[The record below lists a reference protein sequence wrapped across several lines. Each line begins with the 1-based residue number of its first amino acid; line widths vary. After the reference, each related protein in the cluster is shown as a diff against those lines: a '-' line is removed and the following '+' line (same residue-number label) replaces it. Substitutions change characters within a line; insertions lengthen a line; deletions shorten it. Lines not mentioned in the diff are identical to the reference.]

1 MMIAAVSRAVRRSS
15 CAAPYM
21 YIRPTWGPTRS
32 SWFATARSGS
42 NANPAQDSPRS
53 SPSTT
58 GTIAVEWSIHTAV
71 DQIWIVAYRA
81 GEVVRELRY
90 AASEG
95 WTKRGKA
102 LPFEN
107 TARLGKLLR
116 KRRLLASPDGY
127 EVLDAFLGKQPPA
140 PVVEPG
146 ATYDTSFSPAHA
158 AELSAIAERASV
170 RVSVVVETCWHLAK
184 QVIYDRRMARA
195 TKLGLDLTMLV
206 DDTSPPPPTKS
217 LPAFVHEPIDAR
229 PIDLTRYSDSA
240 IPHQLALSA
249 QMLAELA
256 HMSTMFDA
264 PKYALLGEAYLEA
277 RPRVILRD

>member
-1 MMIAAVSRAVRRSS
+1 LRSPIYVYSANVGSDEKLLVRDGSVWVEREPSPGLAAKLSR
-15 CAAPYM
+15 
-21 YIRPTWGPTRS
+21 
-32 SWFATARSGS
+32 
-42 NANPAQDSPRS
+42 DH
-53 SPSTT
+53 

-90 AASEG
+90 AVSAG

-102 LPFEN
+102 LPFED
-107 TARLGKLLR
+107 TARLGKFLR

-140 PVVEPG
+140 PVIDPG
-146 ATYDTSFSPAHA
+146 ATYDTCFSPAQA
-158 AELSAIAERASV
+158 SELSAIAERASV

-206 DDTSPPPPTKS
+206 DDTSPPPPTES
-217 LPAFVHEPIDAR
+217 LPAFVHEPIDAG
-229 PIDLTRYSDSA
+229 PIELTRYSDA
-240 IPHQLALSA
+240 ISHQLALSA
-249 QMLAELA
+249 QMLAELR

-264 PKYALLGEAYLEA
+264 SKYDLLDEVYLEA
-277 RPRVILRD
+277 RPRVIVRN